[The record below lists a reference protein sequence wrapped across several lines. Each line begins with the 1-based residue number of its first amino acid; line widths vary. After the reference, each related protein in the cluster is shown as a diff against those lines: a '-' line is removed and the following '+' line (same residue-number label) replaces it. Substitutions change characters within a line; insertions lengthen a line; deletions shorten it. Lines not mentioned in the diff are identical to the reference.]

1 MEQRMEKITENKNKE
16 LSTEIEKLE
25 RQVKI
30 LKSRRRYGLTWEEE
44 KEPEQ
49 IVLDCQ
55 YKIPILKDIK
65 TKAIITDKKMPE
77 NILIEGDNYHALSV
91 LNYTHSKAIDLVIID
106 PPYNTGRNDFKYN
119 DNYVNEEDAY
129 RHSKWLSFM
138 KNRLQLAKNII
149 KDTGGIFVFI
159 DDNEFAQ
166 LKLLMDEVFGKEN
179 FKNCMIWA
187 YRTGGAPRK
196 TNIFNPKH
204 DYILFYSKS
213 KGLKFNTNLK
223 ERINY
228 KKDFFG
234 AKKDENGNFY
244 ALVNLRDIIE
254 GEIELYKD
262 DKPYKIINTK
272 PVINLSVE
280 RVEDFASQKPIGLIK
295 FILEIMAYKDNMV
308 ICDFFAGTGT
318 VGKAVLTINEE
329 NNTHHKFILCTNNEN
344 GIAENI
350 CYPEIK
356 KYMVG
361 SKKIEALGGNL
372 QYFKTEL
379 LDINHISHVSD
390 EQKIR
395 LTYQAGEIIALRED
409 TFEEVEKD
417 EWWQIFKN
425 GQKYTAIYFKE
436 DKSKLNELVNKL
448 SKLNK
453 EVSLYIFSW
462 GKNEYKN
469 EFTEYNNIKVE
480 DIPEPI
486 IDVYKE
492 VNRLS

>member
-280 RVEDFASQKPIGLIK
+280 RVEDFASQIPI
-295 FILEIMAYKDNMV
+295 D
-308 ICDFFAGTGT
+308 
-318 VGKAVLTINEE
+318 
-329 NNTHHKFILCTNNEN
+329 
-344 GIAENI
+344 
-350 CYPEIK
+350 
-356 KYMVG
+356 
-361 SKKIEALGGNL
+361 
-372 QYFKTEL
+372 
-379 LDINHISHVSD
+379 
-390 EQKIR
+390 
-395 LTYQAGEIIALRED
+395 
-409 TFEEVEKD
+409 
-417 EWWQIFKN
+417 
-425 GQKYTAIYFKE
+425 
-436 DKSKLNELVNKL
+436 
-448 SKLNK
+448 
-453 EVSLYIFSW
+453 
-462 GKNEYKN
+462 
-469 EFTEYNNIKVE
+469 
-480 DIPEPI
+480 
-486 IDVYKE
+486 
-492 VNRLS
+492 